1 MSTAVV
7 QTRRLGRR
15 FGARWALRDCSLC
28 LPAGGVIGLVGPNG
42 AGKTTLLR
50 LAVGALRPSAGE
62 ITVLGRAVTGG
73 PASLAA
79 VGFVAQD
86 KPLYPGFTV
95 AEMLRFGARLNPR
108 WDDALARDRL
118 AGLGIPL
125 GQRAG
130 RLSGGQ
136 QAQVALALALGKR
149 PQLLLLDEP
158 AASLDPLARRQFFQ
172 TLMEAA
178 ATHQM
183 TVLLSS
189 HLLDDLDRSCDYLV
203 LLSASRVQ
211 LAGPTEELMA
221 AHRALAGP
229 AGRVPAIE
237 VQHTIVQADVT
248 GRLARLLVRLGRRP
262 IHDPA
267 WTVRKVTLEELV
279 LAYMSHPGTSQP
291 TQPNLEA
298 VQ

>member
-1 MSTAVV
+1 MSREAMEA
-7 QTRRLGRR
+7 RRLGRR
-15 FGARWALRDCSLC
+15 FGARWALRDCSLR

-50 LAVGALRPSAGE
+50 LAVGALRPSTGE
-62 ITVLGRAVTGG
+62 ITVLGRPVTGR
-73 PASLAA
+73 PDSLAA

-108 WDDALARDRL
+108 WDEAMPRERL

-125 GQRAG
+125 EQRAG

-136 QAQVALALALGKR
+136 RAQVALALALGKQ

-158 AASLDPLARRQFFQ
+158 VASLDPLARRQFFQ
-172 TLMEAA
+172 TLMEEVAIR
-178 ATHQM
+178 QM
-183 TVLLSS
+183 TVVLSS

-211 LAGPTEELMA
+211 LAGPTDELLA
-221 AHRALAGP
+221 GHRALTGP
-229 AGRVPAIE
+229 AERAQALE
-237 VQHTIVQADVT
+237 TQHTIVAAEAT
-248 GRLARLLVRLGRRP
+248 GRLAKLLIRLGGP

-267 WTVRKVTLEELV
+267 WTVRDVTLEELV

-291 TQPNLEA
+291 SRPHLEA
-298 VQ
+298 VHP